1 MCPYPPAKNNPG
13 QSLHWK
19 VLSAYFGLGQ
29 PVEENIVG
37 KQSSSDQQVDVT
49 YVKRGQVA
57 AITRMR
63 PAQPSD
69 RAQQAIARAAGR
81 RSGAR

>member
-1 MCPYPPAKNNPG
+1 MA
-13 QSLHWK
+13 
-19 VLSAYFGLGQ
+19 
-29 PVEENIVG
+29 
-37 KQSSSDQQVDVT
+37 KQSSADRQVDVT

-69 RAQQAIARAAGR
+69 RAQQAIARAAQR
-81 RSGAR
+81 RSSR